1 MLLVLFPRGEADV
14 EVSRVQV
21 SAQEE
26 KQNLSKLRSLYSNE
40 TEAEDPIRSCVSH
53 YILSVP
59 IHRWLGNLKLCWVPH
74 RSPAAATQG
83 KEMVKPG
90 GQSHVWEG
98 EKGTRQF
105 NGRGPL
111 SAAFIPTGLNT
122 FIRICIL
129 RDRQENDGWG
139 KEKWEGLAA
148 LNAAV
153 AHNLLT

>member
-59 IHRWLGNLKLCWVPH
+59 IHRWLGNLKLC
-74 RSPAAATQG
+74 
-83 KEMVKPG
+83 
-90 GQSHVWEG
+90 
-98 EKGTRQF
+98 
-105 NGRGPL
+105 
-111 SAAFIPTGLNT
+111 
-122 FIRICIL
+122 
-129 RDRQENDGWG
+129 
-139 KEKWEGLAA
+139 
-148 LNAAV
+148 
-153 AHNLLT
+153 